1 MKQHPIFK
9 LNSRQ
14 GEGYNVFV
22 TVNSDDPAVFNT
34 NVENELAYIY
44 YAAEAQGEA
53 KSKVVEWVDK
63 IRQYGM
69 DASFIRNEKSPEQ
82 ILKEIQRILWEIGKA
97 EF

>member
-1 MKQHPIFK
+1 M
-9 LNSRQ
+9 
-14 GEGYNVFV
+14 FV

-44 YAAEAQGEA
+44 YAAEAQGAA
-53 KSKVVEWVDK
+53 KSEVVEWVDK

-82 ILKEIQRILWEIGKA
+82 ILMEIQRILWELGKA
-97 EF
+97 EL